1 VNDLDPRQRLAQ
13 RLRSL
18 RTECW
23 PDVRIT
29 QPQLAQAL
37 GGVSVPLIS
46 SWESGTNP
54 RIPPTA
60 RLDDYALLFATSRSF
75 DPDGPRPLGLTELTE
90 DELHVMNELKRELR
104 QLRKAATQETQSDE
118 PEAVENSLK
127 SGPWSFG
134 RTGQGQT
141 ITIVCAQLPQHMI
154 DKIPYADSDVPD
166 YIELLRYS
174 ELDSMFELHGH
185 LRAANPASDVFL
197 RLAGQ
202 MRSDDFSTH
211 LAILGG
217 IDWNVATTEI
227 LGRLD
232 LPVRQVADWSKHD
245 AQYFE
250 VEENGKKAQFR
261 PVLEKRDGTN
271 LLRSDV
277 ALFAR
282 GVNPFNQ
289 RRTVTICSGMYG
301 RGSYGCVR
309 ALTDAYFRDRNSAY
323 LKSRFGDSDSY
334 CILTRIPIVHG
345 ATLTPDWSLGDNTLF
360 EWSR

>member
-1 VNDLDPRQRLAQ
+1 MDDLDPRQRLAQ
-13 RLRSL
+13 RLRNL

-23 PDVRIT
+23 PDLRIT

-46 SWESGTNP
+46 SWESVTNT
-54 RIPPTA
+54 RIPPVA
-60 RLDDYALLFATSRSF
+60 RLDDYARLFATSRSF
-75 DPDGPRPLGLTELTE
+75 DTDEPRQLGLTELTE
-90 DELHVMNELKRELR
+90 DELRVMNELKKELR
-104 QLRKAATQETQSDE
+104 QLRKAATQETLSDE
-118 PEAVENSLK
+118 PVGMENSLK
-127 SGPWSFG
+127 SGPWCFAPD
-134 RTGQGQT
+134 QT

-154 DKIPYADSDVPD
+154 DKIPYANSDDPD
-166 YIELLRYS
+166 YIELLSYS

-232 LPVRQVADWSKHD
+232 LPVKQVADWSTEG

-261 PVLEKRDGTN
+261 PVLEKHDGTN

-309 ALTDAYFRDRNSAY
+309 ALTDANFRDRNSAY
-323 LKSRFGDSDSY
+323 LKSRFGESDSY

-360 EWSR
+360 EWSQVAP